1 MLIWPERWNGKW
13 FTRAITRAPGT
24 SLPTLDG
31 LASRSFAASRALSA
45 EAGKPIYDMTTALA
59 IPSLLYGKR
68 TLYSAAEGPGATRV
82 RFAGRYATVLG
93 AGNSIFA
100 RVRSQGWN
108 SAVAGWYLPYCR
120 VFASRLTDC
129 YWDERYDQ
137 ASSASSAPFEAA
149 VDETRML
156 FETDMFSPFG
166 RSLVDAR
173 HFAEYEAL
181 LAAAR
186 RYAADPSIGLAFIHF
201 NIPHMPYF
209 YNPEIGRFG
218 RSGHPDDLYM
228 DALRWVDR
236 SVGEIL
242 SSLSRAGLDSKT
254 AIILSS
260 DHPARLVGQP
270 DPHVPF
276 IVHLPGEEYGMF
288 STQECSALRTA
299 DLVLAIAR
307 REVQSPADIEKFL
320 IRDR

>member
-68 TLYSAAEGPGATRV
+68 ALYSAAEGPGATRI

-166 RSLVDAR
+166 RSLADAR

-181 LAAAR
+181 LAGKHTDYVAR
-186 RYAADPSIGLAFIHF
+186 SRHSPSPAW
-201 NIPHMPYF
+201 PR
-209 YNPEIGRFG
+209 RFQAQ
-218 RSGHPDDLYM
+218 SGA
-228 DALRWVDR
+228 ALRSRLPASRWAMEWLRCQITALFSADAGRCTSSGARYRWHLTCPHFDR
-236 SVGEIL
+236 WPTTLLRCSGRVGWI
-242 SSLSRAGLDSKT
+242 SRRWF
-254 AIILSS
+254 
-260 DHPARLVGQP
+260 HC
-270 DPHVPF
+270 
-276 IVHLPGEEYGMF
+276 
-288 STQECSALRTA
+288 CSH
-299 DLVLAIAR
+299 
-307 REVQSPADIEKFL
+307 
-320 IRDR
+320 